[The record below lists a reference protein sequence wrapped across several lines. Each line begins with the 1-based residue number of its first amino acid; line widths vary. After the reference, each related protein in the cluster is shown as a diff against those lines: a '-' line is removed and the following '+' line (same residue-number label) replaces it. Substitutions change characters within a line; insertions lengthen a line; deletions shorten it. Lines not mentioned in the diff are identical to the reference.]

1 VGAALV
7 VTALAWLWLVYAQ
20 IPDAGAE
27 WPGPRGVPLLL
38 GIVLLVLGVA
48 LVRLKP
54 DPTYVASGFS
64 RTDARGTRAP
74 GTESGRELAV
84 ALATFGLLVL
94 YAFLL
99 DWAGFLIAAPLV
111 IVLAMAGVLRM
122 RRWLFIAC
130 FAVAFPLGCWVIFNV
145 LLGIPLPR

>member
-1 VGAALV
+1 MGAALV
-7 VTALAWLWLVYAQ
+7 VTALAWLWLVRVQ
-20 IPDAGAE
+20 IPDAGTE

-54 DPTYVASGFS
+54 DPAHVGFS
-64 RTDARGTRAP
+64 RTGAHGTRAP
-74 GTESGRELAV
+74 GTERGRELAA

-111 IVLAMAGVLRM
+111 IVLAMVGVLRM
-122 RRWLFIAC
+122 RRWLFIAG
-130 FAVAFPLGCWVIFNV
+130 FAVAFPLGCWVIFHV
-145 LLGIPLPR
+145 MLGIPLPR